1 MTQIAVDRAV
11 LENALE
17 ALEDI
22 SSLRNHSSGDS
33 SDVDKAAHA
42 LRKAIFQAALEA
54 EPTWTH
60 PVEYTP
66 PHMGRKPLTGGQRI
80 QIMERLG
87 ITVYG
92 PAAEAVEALIQEVEA
107 AHGIT
112 AHTIE
117 HDPAKIRA
125 AFEEDDFQAG
135 AV

>member
-1 MTQIAVDRAV
+1 MTDRQCP
-11 LENALE
+11 
-17 ALEDI
+17 
-22 SSLRNHSSGDS
+22 SCGGFCKKSGCE
-33 SDVDKAAHA
+33 
-42 LRKAIFQAALEA
+42 RREALEA
-54 EPTWTH
+54 EPTWTR

-66 PHMGRKPLTGGQRI
+66 PHMGRKPLTDEQRI

>member
-1 MTQIAVDRAV
+1 MTQITVDRAV
-11 LENALE
+11 LEQVLDLLDRQWKCDKVWSLE
-17 ALEDI
+17 E
-22 SSLRNHSSGDS
+22 SQ
-33 SDVDKAAHA
+33 DVADA
-42 LRKAIFQAALEA
+42 LRAALEA